1 MKQLILLLLWVV
13 TVVASTAQPQMPS
26 VRMGAM
32 AKGFNSFMAHESYI
46 VSASNN
52 ELLMVTHQT
61 RTILAATS
69 SLGLQVVATDTN
81 MNILRQVA
89 LPKTLMSK
97 VLATNYV
104 DGKVYVLYQALSPL
118 RIYRA
123 VVDASSMTL
132 EHNETLLEPISG
144 YDVETFPWVAK
155 SQNGLFFAL
164 AGGVI
169 NTTSKNFL
177 GRQVLLDETFQI
189 LWDKQFGNHSL
200 NDVWVD
206 NDGVMYLFGYD
217 YDKAS
222 SETAIEVC
230 MLDVNEENRY
240 TARAMLGE
248 VFRLKLL
255 NIVNNKAV
263 AAGYIRTP
271 QSPKNSD
278 CFDKL
283 LGVAFDLNT
292 EELKVDRTTITSD
305 ELNVFGNK
313 STKKPNKEG
322 MVDNLV
328 LVDRTPTNFGG
339 ALLIQREWKIT
350 TRSTKTPD
358 QHDYYTMG
366 ALALAV
372 DTNGKIVWH
381 KPFRTVSH
389 EMTGM
394 AWDLSANM
402 DASLRAQG
410 DNVYVFLP
418 ESSRAP
424 QVYDI
429 TDAAKT
435 VKVQLQDHACAIYGI
450 SREGAVTKQLCQVE
464 DAGCKMDVWYQLAPN
479 RFVSLYANKK
489 KTGLFY
495 VNF

>member
-1 MKQLILLLLWVV
+1 
-13 TVVASTAQPQMPS
+13 
-26 VRMGAM
+26 
-32 AKGFNSFMAHESYI
+32 
-46 VSASNN
+46 
-52 ELLMVTHQT
+52 
-61 RTILAATS
+61 
-69 SLGLQVVATDTN
+69 
-81 MNILRQVA
+81 
-89 LPKTLMSK
+89 
-97 VLATNYV
+97 
-104 DGKVYVLYQALSPL
+104 
-118 RIYRA
+118 
-123 VVDASSMTL
+123 
-132 EHNETLLEPISG
+132 
-144 YDVETFPWVAK
+144 
-155 SQNGLFFAL
+155 
-164 AGGVI
+164 VI

-189 LWDKQFGNHSL
+189 LWDKQYGNHSL

-372 DTNGKIVWH
+372 DTNGRIVWH

-394 AWDLSANM
+394 A
-402 DASLRAQG
+402 
-410 DNVYVFLP
+410 
-418 ESSRAP
+418 
-424 QVYDI
+424 
-429 TDAAKT
+429 
-435 VKVQLQDHACAIYGI
+435 
-450 SREGAVTKQLCQVE
+450 
-464 DAGCKMDVWYQLAPN
+464 
-479 RFVSLYANKK
+479 
-489 KTGLFY
+489 
-495 VNF
+495 